1 MGEPNGWRATWL
13 ATGSYSVLANEEQH
27 QRLVETARG
36 DRPADLLVRG
46 GTIANVYSGELY
58 EGDVAVTAG
67 RIAYLGQEAG
77 RTVGPETEIV
87 DARGMIV
94 APGYIEAHFHPW
106 VLYNPVSLVEGVL
119 PLGTTTIVSDNLFFF
134 MQMGPEDFAA
144 MADDLRG
151 LSLLYLWM
159 ARLTSQ
165 AEFPGEEE
173 MFALD
178 KIEPL
183 LRRDDVIGTAE
194 VTRWPALAAGESAL
208 LSGIRLAKAL
218 GKIVDGH
225 TGGASESRLQPV
237 AAAGIDADHEAITR
251 EEVLNRLRLGIWTML
266 RHSSLRPD
274 LPELLRVVTEDG
286 VSTQRL
292 IMTTDGPSPEFV
304 ADHGLVDGMLRVAVE
319 NGVPP
324 MQALQMVTINP
335 ATLFRIDGQVGGLGI
350 GRRADLL
357 LLPDLSSFRPQ
368 TVITQGRVVAE
379 DGKLSAPLPSIDWNS
394 YGSRPRF
401 DAGLELADPALYA
414 QKSSEADIEVPVIHL
429 KSAVISE
436 RRDARVRV
444 EKRSVVLEGGTL
456 HAALVDREGAWISRS
471 LLSGFAADLDGLA
484 STYNTTTQLLVVG
497 KHPEA
502 MARAAERVRQ
512 LGGGIAVVEDGEVVF
527 DLALPITGMMSGLS
541 FAEVVEQNRR
551 LSRAVAR
558 AGYEH
563 HDILYTLL
571 FLTCD
576 FLPALRLTPLGLLD
590 VKASEVLIP
599 TEHRARPEDP

>member
-1 MGEPNGWRATWL
+1 MQ
-13 ATGSYSVLANEEQH
+13 ANEEQH
-27 QRLVETARG
+27 RRLVETARG

-67 RIAYLGQEAG
+67 RIAYLGKEAG

-134 MQMGPEDFAA
+134 MQMGPEGFAA
-144 MADDLRG
+144 MAEDLQG
-151 LSLLYLWM
+151 LPLLYLWM

-165 AEFPGEEE
+165 AKFPGEEE
-173 MFALD
+173 MFALERV
-178 KIEPL
+178 EPL
-183 LRRDDVIGTAE
+183 LRCDDVIGTAE
-194 VTRWPALAAGESAL
+194 VTRWPALAAGEPAL

-237 AAAGIDADHEAITR
+237 AAAGIDADHEAITKG
-251 EEVLNRLRLGIWTML
+251 EVLNRLRLGIWTML
-266 RHSSLRPD
+266 RNSSLRPD

-292 IMTTDGPSPEFV
+292 VMTTDGPSPEFV

-319 NGVPP
+319 NDVPA
-324 MQALQMVTINP
+324 MRALQMVTINP
-335 ATLFRIDGQVGGLGI
+335 ATLFRIDGQVGGIGI

-357 LLPDLSSFRPQ
+357 LLPDLISFRPQ

-379 DGKLSAPLPSIDWNS
+379 DGKLSSPLPRVDWDS

-401 DAGLELADPALYA
+401 EAGPELADPALYA
-414 QKSSEADIEVPVIHL
+414 QRSSEADIEVPVIHL

-444 EKRSVVLEGGTL
+444 EEGSVVLDGGTL
-456 HAALVDREGAWISRS
+456 HAALVDREGAWISRA
-471 LLSGFAADLDGLA
+471 LVSGFAANLDGLA
-484 STYNTTTQLLVVG
+484 STYNTTTQLLVLG
-497 KHPEA
+497 RSPQA
-502 MARAAERVRQ
+502 MARAAGRVKE
-512 LGGGIAVVEDGEVVF
+512 LGGGIVIMRADTVAFELD
-527 DLALPITGMMSGLS
+527 LPITGMMSDLP
-541 FAEVVEQNRR
+541 FAEVARRNRE
-551 LSRAVAR
+551 LSRVVAD
-558 AGYEH
+558 AGYGH

-576 FLPALRLTPLGLLD
+576 FLPSLRLTPLGLLD
-590 VKASEVLIP
+590 AKAAEVLIP
-599 TEHRARPEDP
+599 TEHRVRPEDP